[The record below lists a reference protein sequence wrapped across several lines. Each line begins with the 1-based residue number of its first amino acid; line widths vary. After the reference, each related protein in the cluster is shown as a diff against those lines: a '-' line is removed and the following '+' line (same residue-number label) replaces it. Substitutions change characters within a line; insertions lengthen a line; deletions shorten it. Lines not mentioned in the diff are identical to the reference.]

1 MGISRSATLSCL
13 LYSCFVSYQYS
24 ERIQEWLQNSTE
36 ETLVLQANNSFF
48 RRLVYQ
54 VIRTDFNDAL
64 HAVADTRAR
73 TMTVQRMTDEIRL
86 QKEQAKIPKP
96 PMLNLRRVL
105 DMTVE
110 AKKPLIGHN
119 CFLDLMQI
127 TQQFLWDLPRE
138 LEDWKRSLNLEWSTY
153 VSYTDIWKPSPFFVM
168 GIFLTVFYLIFQ
180 SSIIDTKHL
189 AGHPAIKEH
198 LETTG
203 LETVSECVQKE
214 PFSTVGPKIGK

>member
-1 MGISRSATLSCL
+1 MPFVL
-13 LYSCFVSYQYS
+13 LVTHSNS

-105 DMTVE
+105 DMTIE

-127 TQQFLWDLPRE
+127 SQQFLWDVPRE
-138 LEDWKRSLNLEWSTY
+138 LEDWKRSLNLEWNTY
-153 VSYTDIWKPSPFFVM
+153 VSCMARLFLCPIVMSNFFDRP
-168 GIFLTVFYLIFQ
+168 LRYLYPLALLIL
-180 SSIIDTKHL
+180 SILQDT
-189 AGHPAIKEH
+189 P
-198 LETTG
+198 
-203 LETVSECVQKE
+203 
-214 PFSTVGPKIGK
+214 

>member
-1 MGISRSATLSCL
+1 M
-13 LYSCFVSYQYS
+13 
-24 ERIQEWLQNSTE
+24 
-36 ETLVLQANNSFF
+36 LQANNSFF

-105 DMTVE
+105 DMTIE

-127 TQQFLWDLPRE
+127 TQQFLWDVPRE
-138 LEDWKRSLNLEWSTY
+138 LEDWKRSLNLEWNTY
-153 VSYTDIWKPSPFFVM
+153 VPCMTRGVFFLFYCDVQV
-168 GIFLTVFYLIFQ
+168 FLTALYRYLYPLALLIP
-180 SSIIDTKHL
+180 SILQDT
-189 AGHPAIKEH
+189 P
-198 LETTG
+198 
-203 LETVSECVQKE
+203 
-214 PFSTVGPKIGK
+214 